1 MVIRKNVNNEVSKDS
16 PIGVRF
22 REVFLE
28 RDLTVSQG
36 LRTRVLYKNQ
46 TKKREIDRFPSPRC
60 YANLL
65 EVN

>member
-46 TKKREIDRFPSPRC
+46 TKKKRDRQIPKSSVLC
-60 YANLL
+60 
-65 EVN
+65 